1 MPCRVI
7 PFKHEERVRAIDER
21 LAQLRQVACKFCL
34 ANGRGR
40 HPATKLC
47 DAIVEVGL
55 TGPIRTCD
63 APICDQHATRI
74 EPGLDVCPVHKLN
87 RSTTNHGGRYGA

>member
-7 PFKHEERVRAIDER
+7 PFNGSTAI
-21 LAQLRQVACKFCL
+21 ACGKTSTVSCKFCL

-40 HPATKLC
+40 RPATKLC
-47 DAIVEVGL
+47 DAIVEAGV
-55 TGPIRTCD
+55 TGPVRTCD
-63 APICDQHATRI
+63 APICDQHATAV
-74 EPGLDVCPVHKLN
+74 EPGLDVCPVHKSN